1 MAPQLVVPAPSVSR
15 CVVHKLAVYIPLFY
29 FSFILIIKKL
39 KKKLLYFKILSRFY
53 RKLHAYMYV
62 HIKGIYVIADIC
74 TNMRSRDKPICMQIF

>member
-29 FSFILIIKKL
+29 FSFILIIKNL
-39 KKKLLYFKILSRFY
+39 FY